1 MIGDVVGVRIEEHC
15 PLGTLFPGM
24 LDHLDVSNGTV
35 VHDLADVI
43 DAIADDTTVL
53 ATFEADPATGMDGRA
68 AITVH
73 PYHEGGV
80 AYIAGKLAG
89 TASARACRRYVRRS
103 DSSSMQ
109 TRGPAMCSAWFGS
122 RRMEPSSNSCS
133 TAPATLSPQTV
144 LLETCSYAAWQR
156 TAPTRSP
163 SSQTAFWRS
172 GAEQPHT
179 FAHGG
184 RTPTTE
190 YHDDAMMCDT
200 IDVYVAHH
208 CIHQSSNVLIL
219 SFFAY
224 VCANIKSVLQCSST
238 RFANACNGATREHG
252 EGRTM
257 KFSTRAIAFLGA
269 TAMLIP
275 LAACGGGSSNS
286 GQPSQE
292 SNVKEIDV
300 WAWDPSLKQIAA
312 DYEKKTGIKVNLKNV
327 GTNTKEYTQ
336 LDNAIEAGSG
346 APDVAQIEYYAL
358 PQYRDQGN
366 LLDITDK
373 TSGYEDFYNP
383 GPWSSVQIDGKVY
396 ALPIDAG
403 PMAFFYNKEIFDKAG
418 VDGEKIKTW
427 DDYYEAAKKIHA
439 LGDEY
444 YITSD
449 SGDAGFFDSMTWLA
463 GGKPFQTTNNGKD
476 VTINLTGDNG
486 VKEFEKF
493 WQKLLD
499 EKLLDTKT
507 VGWSEDWFK
516 GMQDGTI
523 ASLLTGA
530 WMPGNLVNSAP
541 AAAGKW
547 RVALMPTP
555 NGRKPMRKTEDRRW
569 PCSSPPPRLRQ
580 PMTSS
585 STSLMAMA

>member
-1 MIGDVVGVRIEEHC
+1 
-15 PLGTLFPGM
+15 
-24 LDHLDVSNGTV
+24 
-35 VHDLADVI
+35 
-43 DAIADDTTVL
+43 
-53 ATFEADPATGMDGRA
+53 
-68 AITVH
+68 
-73 PYHEGGV
+73 
-80 AYIAGKLAG
+80 
-89 TASARACRRYVRRS
+89 
-103 DSSSMQ
+103 
-109 TRGPAMCSAWFGS
+109 
-122 RRMEPSSNSCS
+122 
-133 TAPATLSPQTV
+133 
-144 LLETCSYAAWQR
+144 
-156 TAPTRSP
+156 
-163 SSQTAFWRS
+163 
-172 GAEQPHT
+172 
-179 FAHGG
+179 
-184 RTPTTE
+184 
-190 YHDDAMMCDT
+190 
-200 IDVYVAHH
+200 
-208 CIHQSSNVLIL
+208 
-219 SFFAY
+219 
-224 VCANIKSVLQCSST
+224 
-238 RFANACNGATREHG
+238 
-252 EGRTM
+252 M

-346 APDVAQIEYYAL
+346 APDVTQIEYYAL
-358 PQYRDQGN
+358 PQYAIKGN

-555 NGRKPMRKTEDRRW
+555 NGEKANAENGGSSLAVLK
-569 PCSSPPPRLRQ
+569 SSPKAQAAYDFIEYVAHGDGVKTHVETGAFPADKASLEADYFKNATTIKNSDGKEIDYFGGQKYNEVLAQASADVLTGYQFLPFEVKARGVFGDYLGKSYTGNQ
-580 PMTSS
+580 PLSEGVAAWQKALIDYGKEQGFTMKE
-585 STSLMAMA
+585 